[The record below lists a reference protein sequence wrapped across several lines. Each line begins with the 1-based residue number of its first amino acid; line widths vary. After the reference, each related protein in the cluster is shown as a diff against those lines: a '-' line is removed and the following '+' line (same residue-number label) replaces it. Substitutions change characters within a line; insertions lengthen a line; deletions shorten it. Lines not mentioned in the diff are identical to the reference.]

1 MGINLNMKRKSYIVI
16 MLVIMFIIILLSE
29 TLGHNKYEKIFIFNF
44 SLSIWFFYTGYLL
57 IVKKSYNLLAGMPEE
72 KAIEIKNNSEEEKKV
87 IKTAKIVGYIVIITA
102 LVLLVTAWTSI
113 R

>member
-29 TLGHNKYEKIFIFNF
+29 TLGHNKHEKIFIFNF

-57 IVKKSYNLLAGMPEE
+57 IVKKSYNLLAGMTEE
-72 KAIEIKNNSEEEKKV
+72 KAIEISNNSEEEKKSNKNSKNCR
-87 IKTAKIVGYIVIITA
+87 IYSYYYSISIV
-102 LVLLVTAWTSI
+102 SDSMDFN
-113 R
+113 

>member
-1 MGINLNMKRKSYIVI
+1 

-29 TLGHNKYEKIFIFNF
+29 TLGHNKHEKIFIFNF

-57 IVKKSYNLLAGMPEE
+57 IVKKSYNLLAGMTEE
-72 KAIEIKNNSEEEKKV
+72 KAIEISNNSEEEKKV

>member
-1 MGINLNMKRKSYIVI
+1 MKRKSYIVI

-29 TLGHNKYEKIFIFNF
+29 TLGHNKHEKIFIFNF

-57 IVKKSYNLLAGMPEE
+57 IVKKSYNLLAGMTEE
-72 KAIEIKNNSEEEKKV
+72 KAIEISNNSEEEKKV

>member
-1 MGINLNMKRKSYIVI
+1 

-57 IVKKSYNLLAGMPEE
+57 IVKKSYNLLAGMTEE
-72 KAIEIKNNSEEEKKV
+72 KAIEISNNAEEEKKV

>member
-1 MGINLNMKRKSYIVI
+1 M
-16 MLVIMFIIILLSE
+16 
-29 TLGHNKYEKIFIFNF
+29 T
-44 SLSIWFFYTGYLL
+44 
-57 IVKKSYNLLAGMPEE
+57 EE

>member
-1 MGINLNMKRKSYIVI
+1 

-29 TLGHNKYEKIFIFNF
+29 TLGYNKHEKIFIFNL

-57 IVKKSYNLLAGMPEE
+57 IVKKSYNLLAGMTEE
-72 KAIEIKNNSEEEKKV
+72 KAIEISNNSEEEKKV

-113 R
+113 RQIILRRKKV

>member
-1 MGINLNMKRKSYIVI
+1 

-29 TLGHNKYEKIFIFNF
+29 TLGHNKHEKIFIFNF

-57 IVKKSYNLLAGMPEE
+57 IVKKSYNLLAGMTEE
-72 KAIEIKNNSEEEKKV
+72 KAIEISNNSEEEKKV
-87 IKTAKIVGYIVIITA
+87 IKTAKIVGYIVIVTA

>member
-1 MGINLNMKRKSYIVI
+1 

-57 IVKKSYNLLAGMPEE
+57 IVKKSYNLLAGMTEE
-72 KAIEIKNNSEEEKKV
+72 KAIEISNNSEEEKKV

>member
-57 IVKKSYNLLAGMPEE
+57 IVKKSYNLLAGMTEE
-72 KAIEIKNNSEEEKKV
+72 KAIEIKNNYEEEKKV

>member
-1 MGINLNMKRKSYIVI
+1 

-29 TLGHNKYEKIFIFNF
+29 TLGHNKCEKIFIFNF

-57 IVKKSYNLLAGMPEE
+57 IVKKSYNLLAGMTEE
-72 KAIEIKNNSEEEKKV
+72 KAIEISNNSEEEKKV